1 MQRRGRNSLL
11 KISTKGYNMIPIYA
25 RKEGKLTLLNITE
38 LTKWETN
45 SVNHNIELTKVE
57 NLTNCIICVYATS
70 LKISCY

>member
-1 MQRRGRNSLL
+1 MNKDMCLFMLYFLWGLVMQQRGWKSLL

-45 SVNHNIELTKVE
+45 SVNYNIELTKG
-57 NLTNCIICVYATS
+57 
-70 LKISCY
+70 